1 MQAFAPALYY
11 AGRGRAHP
19 VFLRWPRL
27 PTHPMAEPQFGYRG
41 PTSRHCR
48 STAAGAAQQQEQ
60 HSGQLRRSLAALLP
74 GLHPAILLPPED
86 EAEALYLFVH
96 HYIELVPDALD
107 QAARLARSEAVDEV
121 VVPLLQLATNHFLA
135 CARQRP
141 ESVGLAALLD
151 PAYLAHRLLDEGE
164 GYCLLF
170 NGRHLQ
176 ERESLQ
182 ANLIVQQ
189 LLGEQFSL
197 DLEAVVD
204 EACRALQQARSRT
217 RPRPGGVRLLRRP
230 CLAARFGL
238 RLYLP
243 GMTPLSGRVLPF
255 PDPAPAPR

>member
-1 MQAFAPALYY
+1 MLGGVGLTLFFFGGPGCPLTPWRSHNLDTGAL
-11 AGRGRAHP
+11 RA
-19 VFLRWPRL
+19 VI
-27 PTHPMAEPQFGYRG
+27 AE
-41 PTSRHCR
+41 
-48 STAAGAAQQQEQ
+48 AQQQEQ